1 MRQRLFLLSL
11 KEKHNM
17 DLFDSAQKIYSPKS
31 REYFKEVIS
40 SYVNGNYRS
49 AIVML
54 YSVCICDLLFK
65 LQELKDMYNDGIA
78 KNIINDIEKH
88 KIASSSKSS
97 WEKELVDSIRS
108 KTALLDLEAYIN
120 LSHLYDYRN
129 LSAHPALNG
138 ELELISPQK
147 EIVAAYIRAALD
159 TILLK
164 PAIFVKDV
172 ISIMTNDLNEKK
184 GYLLQD
190 KNVFKDY
197 VQNKYLD
204 RMSDIMFKKT
214 FQIFW
219 RFAFRSINDDCNK
232 NRPINIHLLGLMY
245 NTRKNIIEAEIAN
258 NKDKYEIS
266 TEQSINHFIIR
277 FLGDY
282 PPIFQLLSDHTKTH
296 ITTITDSGYVFRLL
310 SWFTSD
316 KRTHL
321 QTLISN
327 NSYIFISEESIV
339 KNFVQ
344 KYEDDGLIDECLI
357 YLIKVV
363 GKATTYINAGT
374 RIERYIWPFLDK
386 MEFKHF
392 ELIFETIE
400 HCDSLKHNQYLG
412 TMYCP
417 RIWEYA
423 KKHLPKDYDMTKYPH
438 FSVPTTDE

>member
-1 MRQRLFLLSL
+1 
-11 KEKHNM
+11 
-17 DLFDSAQKIYSPKS
+17 
-31 REYFKEVIS
+31 
-40 SYVNGNYRS
+40 
-49 AIVML
+49 
-54 YSVCICDLLFK
+54 
-65 LQELKDMYNDGIA
+65 MYNDGIA

-88 KIASSSKSS
+88 QIASSSKSS
-97 WEKELVDSIRS
+97 WEKELVDSIKS

-138 ELELISPQK
+138 ELELISPPK
-147 EIVAAYIRAALD
+147 EIVAAYIRTALD

-172 ISIMTNDLNEKK
+172 INVMTNDLNEKK

-204 RMSDIMFKKT
+204 RMSDIMFQKT

-219 RFAFRSINDDCNK
+219 RFAFRSINEDCDK
-232 NRPINIHLLGLMY
+232 NRMINIHLLGLMY
-245 NTRKNIIEAEIAN
+245 NARKNIIETEITN
-258 NKDKYEIS
+258 NKDKYEVS
-266 TEQSINHFIIR
+266 ANLTINHFIIG

-282 PPIFQLLSDHTKTH
+282 PHIFQLLSDHTKTH
-296 ITTITDSGYVFRLL
+296 IITIANSHYVFKLL
-310 SWFTSD
+310 SWFISD
-316 KRTHL
+316 KRSHL
-321 QTLISN
+321 QRLISDG
-327 NSYIFISEESIV
+327 SYIFISEESIV
-339 KNFVQ
+339 KRFVQ
-344 KYEDDGLIDECLI
+344 KYEDDGLIDECLE

-363 GKATTYINAGT
+363 GDATTYVKSGT

-386 MEFKHF
+386 MKFKHF
-392 ELIFETIE
+392 ELIFQTIE
-400 HCDSLKHNQYLG
+400 DCNSLKHNQYLG

-423 KKHLPKDYDMTKYPH
+423 KKHLPEDYNMTKYPH

>member
-1 MRQRLFLLSL
+1 
-11 KEKHNM
+11 M

>member
-1 MRQRLFLLSL
+1 
-11 KEKHNM
+11 
-17 DLFDSAQKIYSPKS
+17 
-31 REYFKEVIS
+31 
-40 SYVNGNYRS
+40 
-49 AIVML
+49 
-54 YSVCICDLLFK
+54 
-65 LQELKDMYNDGIA
+65 MYNDGIA

>member
-1 MRQRLFLLSL
+1 
-11 KEKHNM
+11 M
-17 DLFDSAQKIYSPKS
+17 DLFYNAQKIYSPKS

-88 KIASSSKSS
+88 QIASSSKSS
-97 WEKELVDSIRS
+97 WEKELVDSIKS

-138 ELELISPQK
+138 ELELISPPK
-147 EIVAAYIRAALD
+147 EIVAAYIRTALD

-172 ISIMTNDLNEKK
+172 INVMTNDLNEKK

-204 RMSDIMFKKT
+204 RMSDIMFQKT

-219 RFAFRSINDDCNK
+219 RFAFRSINEDCDK
-232 NRPINIHLLGLMY
+232 NRMINIHLLGLMY
-245 NTRKNIIEAEIAN
+245 NARKNIIETEITN
-258 NKDKYEIS
+258 NKDKYEVS
-266 TEQSINHFIIR
+266 ANLTINHFIIG

-282 PPIFQLLSDHTKTH
+282 PHIFQLLSDHTKTH
-296 ITTITDSGYVFRLL
+296 IITIANSHYVFKLL
-310 SWFTSD
+310 SWFISD
-316 KRTHL
+316 KRSHL
-321 QTLISN
+321 QRLISDG
-327 NSYIFISEESIV
+327 SYIFISEESIV
-339 KNFVQ
+339 KRFVQ
-344 KYEDDGLIDECLI
+344 KYEDDGLIDECLE

-363 GKATTYINAGT
+363 GDATTYVNAGT

-386 MEFKHF
+386 MKFKHF
-392 ELIFETIE
+392 ELIFQTIE
-400 HCDSLKHNQYLG
+400 DCNSLKHNQYLG

-423 KKHLPKDYDMTKYPH
+423 KKHLPEDYNMTKYPH